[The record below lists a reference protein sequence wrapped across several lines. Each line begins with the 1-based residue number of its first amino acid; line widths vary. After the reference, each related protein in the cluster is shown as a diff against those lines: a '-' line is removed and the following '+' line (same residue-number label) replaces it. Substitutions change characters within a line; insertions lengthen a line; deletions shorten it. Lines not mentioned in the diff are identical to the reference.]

1 MFSGPGVE
9 GQMPGRGEFN
19 TETLQFADQGL
30 GFRQLL
36 LDFQPAFVQQGL
48 QPRNERQL
56 RHAADRTVTRVGCP
70 SRDQH
75 AQRRNPRIGEHLKNG
90 LPHARNID
98 HQLGSNR

>member
-1 MFSGPGVE
+1 MGAPHRDRERKNEVVVFSGPGVE

-56 RHAADRTVTRVGCP
+56 RHAADRTVTRAP
-70 SRDQH
+70 STYS
-75 AQRRNPRIGEHLKNG
+75 AFP
-90 LPHARNID
+90 
-98 HQLGSNR
+98 